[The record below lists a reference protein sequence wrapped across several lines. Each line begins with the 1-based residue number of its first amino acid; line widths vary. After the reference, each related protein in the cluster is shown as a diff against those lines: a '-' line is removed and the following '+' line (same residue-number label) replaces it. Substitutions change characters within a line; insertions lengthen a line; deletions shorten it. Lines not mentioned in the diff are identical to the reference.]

1 MDDEVMEA
9 VRAIGEAVRGSQR
22 QQPTP
27 ARWRWG
33 TVAEVNGDGTM
44 DVEVGGSTLPS
55 VRCLASA
62 LGAKVGDRVRVD
74 YLGTDAVVAGVRAAD
89 NRPLLM
95 RDLGTNP
102 VASTTADTDPTW
114 AALGSGL
121 AWYDTA
127 GLLNGQPSQ
136 YGLVLSATTGNDVGQ
151 LFKSQRDG
159 GLYLR
164 GGNASGGFGPW
175 RLIPH
180 VSVTYASGG
189 TATITLARDV
199 RHLLVSTHNSTPE
212 LNGLAIVTGSV
223 VWKIAGGSYITYTHS
238 GTTVTATST
247 QGGNPA
253 YYLLPLE

>member
-1 MDDEVMEA
+1 MDKEVMEA

-22 QQPTP
+22 PQPTP

-33 TVAEVNGDGTM
+33 TISAVNGDGTM
-44 DVEVGGSTLPS
+44 DVEVGGSTLPA
-55 VRCLASA
+55 VRALASA

-74 YLGTDAVVAGVRAAD
+74 YLGTDAVVAGIRAAD
-89 NRPLLM
+89 NRPLHL

-102 VASTTADTDPTW
+102 VASTAADTDPTW

-121 AWYDTA
+121 AWYDAA

-136 YGLVLSATTGNDVGQ
+136 YGFVLSATTGNDVGQ
-151 LFKSQRDG
+151 LFKTQRDG

-175 RLIPH
+175 RAIPC
-180 VSVTYASGG
+180 VSVTYASNNR
-189 TATITLARDV
+189 ATITLPADKRY
-199 RHLLVSTHNSTPE
+199 LLISAHNSTAN
-212 LNGLAIVTGSV
+212 LNGLALVTGSTV
-223 VWKIAGGSYITYTHS
+223 FRLAGAGGVTYSRS
-238 GTTVTATST
+238 GLTITATSS
-247 QGGNPA
+247 GNPA